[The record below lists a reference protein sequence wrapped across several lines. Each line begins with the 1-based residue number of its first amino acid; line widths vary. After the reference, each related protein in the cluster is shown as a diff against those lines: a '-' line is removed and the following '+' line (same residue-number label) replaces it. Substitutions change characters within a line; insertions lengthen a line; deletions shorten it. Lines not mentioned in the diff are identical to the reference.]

1 MKGKKQKKW
10 MGLII
15 VIALLTGLAGC
26 GAEDVSQD
34 SLSETKKEVEEKE
47 EAETAKES
55 YTIRISTIPADNVV
69 AFIEYA
75 AESFREIY
83 PDFQAEIITIPY
95 DDYVPQAPRVLGSED
110 NAFDMCWIQREQ
122 HWKTMANDGMFMV
135 INDLYE
141 ENNWE
146 EALGEATANLYKND
160 AGDYVGVCDD
170 IAWVGNTFYNKAIFE
185 ELNLSVPKSFD
196 ELTQMCDVI
205 KEAGYIPIA
214 SNGSRHTFYIF
225 AERFLTEEEYDALC
239 DPERAKD
246 VWESDSM
253 IDMLETFKDFSD
265 QYFQEGA
272 EPAGVF
278 QAAGELFAGGGAAM
292 LIGIDSM
299 AGIVDSVASE
309 DFEYGYFCFPDTD
322 RTARVLTYP
331 GNSLEILSSTDQPEL
346 CKEFLTHMMS
356 LETQNAV
363 AENGWLWPSRM
374 DLSESVLEAQSEIRQ
389 KQVED
394 MNTRGTVGICEIRF
408 ASSYIGTF
416 DETIAD
422 FLVGN
427 IDAKTAAQTIGE
439 AVKGEG

>member
-1 MKGKKQKKW
+1 MKGKRLEKW
-10 MGLII
+10 MSLII
-15 VIALLTGLAGC
+15 LIAVLTGLAGC
-26 GAEDVSQD
+26 GAEEVPQE
-34 SLSETKKEVEEKE
+34 LMTETEKEVGTAEEKE
-47 EAETAKES
+47 TEKEN

-75 AESFREIY
+75 AESFREVY
-83 PDFQAEIITIPY
+83 PEFRAEIITIPY
-95 DDYVPQAPRVLGSED
+95 DDYVPQAPRVLGAED

-122 HWKTMANDGMFMV
+122 HWKTMANEGMFMV

-141 ENNWE
+141 KNGWE
-146 EALGEATANLYKND
+146 EVLGEATANLYKND

-170 IAWVGNTFYNKAIFE
+170 IAWVGNTFYNKDIFE
-185 ELNLSVPKSFD
+185 QLNLSVPKSFD
-196 ELTQMCDVI
+196 ELTKMCDII

-225 AERFLTEEEYDALC
+225 AERFLTKEEYDALC
-239 DPERAKD
+239 DPEKAKA
-246 VWESDSM
+246 VWESESM
-253 IDMLETFKDFSD
+253 IHMLEVFKDFSD
-265 QYFQEGA
+265 HYFQEGA

-278 QAAGELFAGGGAAM
+278 QAAGELFAGGEAAM

-299 AGIVDSVASE
+299 AGIVDSIASE

-322 RTARVLTYP
+322 RTARMLTYP
-331 GNSLEILSSTDQPEL
+331 GNSLEILNSTDQPEL
-346 CKEFLTHMMS
+346 CKDFLTHMMS
-356 LETQNAV
+356 LETQNIV

-374 DLSESVLEAQSEIRQ
+374 DISKSVLDAQPEIRQ

-394 MNTRGTVGICEIRF
+394 MNIRGTAGICEIRF

-427 IDAKTAAQTIGE
+427 IDAETAAQTIGE